1 MTCSDFE
8 NISVSENN
16 VRQNPEGFM
25 QRNIKNILLVVMAI
39 NWYVL
44 MISLVSLLKHTQVK
58 MQFTIFI
65 INMIEENEYCSNVM
79 KKNVTKNL

>member
-16 VRQNPEGFM
+16 VRQNTEGFM

-44 MISLVSLLKHTQVK
+44 MISLVSLLKHT
-58 MQFTIFI
+58 
-65 INMIEENEYCSNVM
+65 
-79 KKNVTKNL
+79 